1 MFTSIVLKYLADPTS
16 QLIITLLFGRT
27 WVLNGTSPWAEAFP
41 HRDYLSPTFGS
52 RMKGRKLQYPGEF
65 ERTARLK
72 ELLSDAQRFIITTN
86 RAQDY
91 PEHCDLTSKTA
102 CPPTEQTGLKQTMD
116 WLLDRI
122 EHTNDLAGKLMQHV
136 LPGSQDV
143 EKHFTRDGTILQ
155 DDLVYI
161 MKIRLGADS
170 RDTQRPRN
178 PEEPGTN
185 AKLHTRRRFLRY
197 LYLRPCREEVYKF
210 VILYILQ

>member
-1 MFTSIVLKYLADPTS
+1 
-16 QLIITLLFGRT
+16 
-27 WVLNGTSPWAEAFP
+27 
-41 HRDYLSPTFGS
+41 
-52 RMKGRKLQYPGEF
+52 MKGRKLQYPGEF

-197 LYLRPCREEVYKF
+197 LGNGPNEPSVDVQRELKMEEPMSIHRPTSHPNAVQQSPPIPQASNKDLEEEITRLRS
-210 VILYILQ
+210 